1 MSRLHRPLACLSAAG
16 ALLLSALACSQSGSG
31 PDTVATVEALN
42 AYVRQT
48 LTAQTGLPPGALTD
62 TPAPTSGPLPFHT
75 EPPPS
80 NTEAPSPAETEPPAA
95 TAEAPTPTTGS
106 AELARPN
113 GDILHASYTAAAP
126 VIDGRLDEWNP
137 MPYQFSTPVYR
148 PENLVDAAD
157 NSVSFSLAWNPQ
169 YLFLAAIV
177 VDDVHV
183 QTQHGE
189 KIYLGDSLEIL
200 LDADLGGDFTSTHLD
215 ADDYQLGLAPGALN
229 GDTPEAYLWYPAS
242 RAGSATTVQLAA
254 QPDGAGYRLEA
265 AIPWALFNITPA
277 GNTRYGFVLSASD
290 DDTPDTAEQQSMIA
304 SVGTRRLLDPT
315 SWGTLA
321 LDNP

>member
-1 MSRLHRPLACLSAAG
+1 MARLHQRLACLSAAG
-16 ALLLSALACSQSGSG
+16 TLLVAALACSASGPG

-48 LTAQTGLPPGALTD
+48 LTAQTSLPPGPATD
-62 TPAPTSGPLPFHT
+62 TPAPTTGPLPFFT
-75 EPPPS
+75 ATPLPTSPEPPSP
-80 NTEAPSPAETEPPAA
+80 APAETEPPSAA
-95 TAEAPTPTTGS
+95 TPQ
-106 AELARPN
+106 LARPN
-113 GDILHASYTAAAP
+113 GDVYHAAYAPIAP
-126 VIDGRLDEWNP
+126 VIDGRLDEWNA
-137 MPYQFSTPVYR
+137 MPYQLGYVVYK

-183 QTQHGE
+183 QTQHAE

-200 LDADLGGDFTSTHLD
+200 LDTDLTGDFTATYLD
-215 ADDYQLGLAPGALN
+215 ADDYQLGLSPGALN
-229 GDTPEAYLWYPAS
+229 GDAPEAYLWYPAS
-242 RAGSATTVQLAA
+242 HAGTATVQLAA

-265 AIPWALFNITPA
+265 AIPWAVFNFNPTGDA
-277 GNTRYGFVLSASD
+277 RFGFVLSASD

-304 SVGTRRLLDPT
+304 TAGTRKLVDPT